1 MTTRDVFSFMFGLFF
16 GVAIMSGTGCA
27 GGPAQIA
34 RVATAV
40 VDALPVIDA
49 VGLAAYERELT
60 ACADE
65 ACADRVRGEWAPF
78 ITAMQK
84 IRTVICD
91 AEPAKEGCTK

>member
-1 MTTRDVFSFMFGLFF
+1 MTTTRDVFFFMFVFVFF
-16 GVAIMSGTGCA
+16 VRGCA
-27 GGPAQIA
+27 GGPAQVA

-78 ITAMQK
+78 IAAMQE